1 MLHAHTY
8 AYTIAHCTA
17 LLTGDMNSYAKEDPI
32 SAAAAAGFADLSS
45 LSTEYPRVWSYVFS
59 GASGTLDYCLANAG
73 GKTALGTRRIV
84 HYHTNADEPIAKD
97 YNQVQHQY
105 SNSTTFTV

>member
-8 AYTIAHCTA
+8 AYTTAHCTA

-32 SAAAAAGFADLSS
+32 TAAAAAGFADLSS

-73 GKTALGTRRIV
+73 AKTALGTRRIV
-84 HYHTNADEPIAKD
+84 HYHLNADEPIAKD
-97 YNQVQHQY
+97 YNQVQCA
-105 SNSTTFTV
+105 VAVPLL